1 MQTELGC
8 REAQDWGAL
17 SHGIGVFGAAAAFR
31 CMKMGNWVVR
41 SLGTRLHAAT
51 CSLE

>member
-17 SHGIGVFGAAAAFR
+17 SHGIGVFGAAAALR
-31 CMKMGNWVVR
+31 CMKMGNWVVQ
-41 SLGTRLHAAT
+41 SLTRMRAAT